1 MIRTT
6 LSPLFLSASLLLSIW
21 VGFPSLSYGQA
32 QTVPPSSTETGVP
45 APAPWKAPDLEKAK
59 AYSQKPIPPLV
70 VEVVE
75 KDPSLERKAGSTR
88 PFLLSNSLYEF
99 LVLKLE
105 YDFFLLNSPIIKK
118 EDDFYQPVRFTHA
131 KHAAVTQN
139 CTVCHH
145 AAPKDSREQY
155 DTTPCNACHQE
166 SFNKTVFGRLGLKAA
181 YHRQCVTCHA
191 ESQNPRA
198 PTDCI
203 GCHGENV
210 KDHSQLIELTGTPT
224 PSEVTR
230 ECVRCHEGQ
239 AEDFMKSSHWLWK
252 TAASRAEALAGKS
265 ASGKAATAL
274 NNSCIALP
282 GNWADCTSCHCG
294 YGWEDKNFDFT
305 DKSRI
310 DCLVCHDTTG
320 LYKKDPNKPGLPADG
335 VDLLAVA
342 KKVGRTSRQTC
353 GACHFQNDK
362 NDPTQ
367 HAYMNGQLMA
377 PSRDF
382 DIHMGGYDMRCEDCH
397 KTRKHK
403 IPGKSSSLATTE
415 GTVSCEACHT
425 ETPHSQGPLIYH
437 LNRHGK
443 NVACTTCH
451 SPLYARSNPTRTRW
465 DWSRAGDKAR
475 SPQLDS
481 TGSPDYNWKFGEF
494 TWQKNI
500 KPQFAW
506 YSGKMKQY
514 QQGDPFAPTD
524 LLNITFPLGNI
535 ADPESKIYPFMVL
548 RGKQPAD
555 AQNNTLAVPRFSG
568 PDGYWETLDWNRSIQ
583 NGMQDAGLPYSG
595 EFKWQETAMYWRA
608 EHEVMPKEYAL
619 PCAQCHTAL
628 KSERTCDR
636 CHQESKSLD
645 YKALANKGFDLKKN
659 LGLEGGNAA
668 DYNSG
673 ENYINFQ
680 KLGYEGDPIEVGG
693 RFKILPLGYSQTP
706 R

>member
-415 GTVSCEACHT
+415 GTVSCEA
-425 ETPHSQGPLIYH
+425 
-437 LNRHGK
+437 
-443 NVACTTCH
+443 
-451 SPLYARSNPTRTRW
+451 
-465 DWSRAGDKAR
+465 
-475 SPQLDS
+475 
-481 TGSPDYNWKFGEF
+481 
-494 TWQKNI
+494 
-500 KPQFAW
+500 
-506 YSGKMKQY
+506 
-514 QQGDPFAPTD
+514 
-524 LLNITFPLGNI
+524 
-535 ADPESKIYPFMVL
+535 
-548 RGKQPAD
+548 
-555 AQNNTLAVPRFSG
+555 
-568 PDGYWETLDWNRSIQ
+568 
-583 NGMQDAGLPYSG
+583 
-595 EFKWQETAMYWRA
+595 
-608 EHEVMPKEYAL
+608 
-619 PCAQCHTAL
+619 
-628 KSERTCDR
+628 
-636 CHQESKSLD
+636 
-645 YKALANKGFDLKKN
+645 
-659 LGLEGGNAA
+659 
-668 DYNSG
+668 
-673 ENYINFQ
+673 
-680 KLGYEGDPIEVGG
+680 
-693 RFKILPLGYSQTP
+693 
-706 R
+706 